1 MCYAISMPRFHPFA
15 GLRYDPARVDLSM
28 VISPP
33 YDVVDPAE
41 RDVLAGRHSANSVR
55 IELPEADHRAGLDR
69 YANAA
74 RQLAD
79 WQSAGTLV
87 RDPAPALYVYRMTT
101 PAGAVTTGVIGAL
114 DVDTEGSSD
123 VLPHEQTLP
132 KPRSDR
138 LDLLRATGANLSPI
152 WGLSLAAGLTGEFT
166 PVGPAASS
174 ATDDDGVHHEL
185 WVLDDPDAVARVA
198 EAVSASPVV
207 IADGHHRYET
217 ARQFAGE
224 VGATGGPLSAGAA
237 SVMALVVELA
247 EDQLTVGAFHRVLS
261 ELPDGLDLVDVF
273 ASWFDVTRAGEFDDR
288 TTSAL
293 GESGAFSLLM
303 PSGAWLLSPKD
314 GTAEAAGSDL
324 DASTVALVIAELPD
338 HELEFVHTWS
348 DAVAAVGSD
357 RAQAA
362 VLLRPAT
369 VGQIAEWARAGRRMP
384 PKTTY
389 FFPKPRTGMVFRTL
403 AG

>member
-166 PVGPAASS
+166 PVGPAAS
-174 ATDDDGVHHEL
+174 
-185 WVLDDPDAVARVA
+185 
-198 EAVSASPVV
+198 
-207 IADGHHRYET
+207 
-217 ARQFAGE
+217 
-224 VGATGGPLSAGAA
+224 
-237 SVMALVVELA
+237 
-247 EDQLTVGAFHRVLS
+247 
-261 ELPDGLDLVDVF
+261 
-273 ASWFDVTRAGEFDDR
+273 
-288 TTSAL
+288 
-293 GESGAFSLLM
+293 
-303 PSGAWLLSPKD
+303 
-314 GTAEAAGSDL
+314 
-324 DASTVALVIAELPD
+324 
-338 HELEFVHTWS
+338 
-348 DAVAAVGSD
+348 
-357 RAQAA
+357 
-362 VLLRPAT
+362 
-369 VGQIAEWARAGRRMP
+369 
-384 PKTTY
+384 
-389 FFPKPRTGMVFRTL
+389 
-403 AG
+403 